1 MSREDEEKT
10 GFMTLFGNFCF
21 VGMPFGLKNAGA
33 TYQRMI
39 DTVFSRQIGRNIE
52 AYVDDL
58 IVKTK
63 AGNSHLE
70 DLRETFEALREHN
83 LRLNPLKCVFGAE
96 AGKFLGFM
104 ITKRGI
110 EVDPKQ
116 ITAVQ
121 QLRAPRSALEI
132 QSLNGKIAALGRFIP
147 RSADKC
153 APFFKT
159 LKSGTK
165 FAWTK
170 ECEAAFQE
178 MKAYLVSPPVLT
190 APKLNEK
197 LFLYLAVSTRAVSA
211 VLISRRNDKTEQPV
225 YYTSRTLVSAET
237 RYSPIEKAALALV
250 SASQKLRPYFQAHQI
265 TVLTNLPLKKILTS
279 MEVSG
284 RMVKWAVE
292 LSEYD
297 IQYAP
302 RPAIKA
308 QILAYFIAEGVTLE
322 TTPEGVWEVYVDGAA
337 NKHGAGA
344 GVVVRTPTGAV
355 HEIAIRFRTLKTNN
369 AAEYE
374 AILAGMT
381 VAHEL
386 GARTIRVLS
395 DSSLAVN
402 QLNGT
407 FDAKEDTLAHYMERV
422 KLRAAI
428 FEVVTYVQI
437 PREENVHADA
447 LSKLATATDFE
458 TTRLVSVQKE
468 EEENRQEVAINT
480 TQLMPDEDRRTPI
493 VQYLQD
499 GTIPEDAKEAW
510 TLRQKAARCTLIG
523 GELYRRS
530 FSGVYLK
537 CIGQEE
543 ARDMV
548 RDLHE
553 GLCAMHAGL
562 RSMEGTILL
571 HGYYWPRIKKDTK
584 KYADQ
589 CHKCQVNAR
598 QHHLPSTE
606 LQANLSPWTFAQWG
620 VDLLGPFPTAKGKR
634 KYIIVAVDYFTK
646 WIEAEALA
654 SITAQQVTLF
664 LKNNILSRFGV
675 PNALIFDHGNQFD
688 CAEVIDFCDQVGTIA
703 RFASVAYPQ
712 ANGQAESANKAIAH
726 GLHTRL
732 NDAKGNWAD
741 ELNTVLWAH
750 RTTYKVATGETPFA
764 LTYGTDVVI
773 PIRTTAPTY
782 RITRYN
788 EETNDEACLLVLEL
802 SQERRELAAIKLAAM
817 KEQVAKY
824 HNAKLVPHKLI
835 LGDQVLRRNFR
846 PDPKH
851 EKLASVWEGPYLIRE
866 VVGANTFKLSKL
878 GGNKIQ
884 RTWNAQNLRKY
895 HQAT

>member
-10 GFMTLFGNFCF
+10 AFMTPFGNFCF
-21 VGMPFGLKNAGA
+21 VGMPFGLKNTGA

-63 AGNSHLE
+63 PGNSHLE

-110 EVDPKQ
+110 EVDPKK

-121 QLRAPRSALEI
+121 QLLAPRSALEI
-132 QSLNGKIAALGRFIP
+132 QSLNGKIAALGRFIL

-165 FAWTK
+165 FALTK

-178 MKAYLVSPPVLT
+178 LKAYLVFPPVLT

-211 VLISRRNDKTEQPV
+211 VLISRRNDKAELPV
-225 YYTSRTLVSAET
+225 YYTSRTLVSTET

-250 SASQKLRPYFQAHQI
+250 SASQKLCPYFQAYQI

-284 RMVKWAVE
+284 HMVKWAVE

-308 QILAYFIAEGVTLE
+308 QILADFIAERVTLE
-322 TTPEGVWEVYVDGAA
+322 TTPEEVWEVYVDGAA
-337 NKHGAGA
+337 SKHGAGA

-355 HEIAIRFRTLKTNN
+355 HEIAIRLRALKTNN

-374 AILAGMT
+374 AILTRMSA
-381 VAHEL
+381 AHEL
-386 GARTIRVLS
+386 GAKTIRVLS
-395 DSSLAVN
+395 
-402 QLNGT
+402 
-407 FDAKEDTLAHYMERV
+407 E
-422 KLRAAI
+422 
-428 FEVVTYVQI
+428 
-437 PREENVHADA
+437 
-447 LSKLATATDFE
+447 
-458 TTRLVSVQKE
+458 
-468 EEENRQEVAINT
+468 
-480 TQLMPDEDRRTPI
+480 
-493 VQYLQD
+493 
-499 GTIPEDAKEAW
+499 
-510 TLRQKAARCTLIG
+510 
-523 GELYRRS
+523 
-530 FSGVYLK
+530 
-537 CIGQEE
+537 
-543 ARDMV
+543 
-548 RDLHE
+548 
-553 GLCAMHAGL
+553 
-562 RSMEGTILL
+562 
-571 HGYYWPRIKKDTK
+571 
-584 KYADQ
+584 
-589 CHKCQVNAR
+589 
-598 QHHLPSTE
+598 
-606 LQANLSPWTFAQWG
+606 
-620 VDLLGPFPTAKGKR
+620 
-634 KYIIVAVDYFTK
+634 
-646 WIEAEALA
+646 
-654 SITAQQVTLF
+654 
-664 LKNNILSRFGV
+664 
-675 PNALIFDHGNQFD
+675 
-688 CAEVIDFCDQVGTIA
+688 
-703 RFASVAYPQ
+703 
-712 ANGQAESANKAIAH
+712 
-726 GLHTRL
+726 
-732 NDAKGNWAD
+732 
-741 ELNTVLWAH
+741 
-750 RTTYKVATGETPFA
+750 
-764 LTYGTDVVI
+764 
-773 PIRTTAPTY
+773 TTAPTY
-782 RITRYN
+782 RITMYN
-788 EETNDEACLLVLEL
+788 EETNDEARLLDLEL
-802 SQERRELAAIKLAAM
+802 AQERRELATIKLAAM

-824 HNAKLVPHKLI
+824 HNKKLVPHKLI

-851 EKLASVWEGPYLIRE
+851 GKLASAWEGPYLICE
-866 VVGANTFKLSKL
+866 VVGANTFKLSEL